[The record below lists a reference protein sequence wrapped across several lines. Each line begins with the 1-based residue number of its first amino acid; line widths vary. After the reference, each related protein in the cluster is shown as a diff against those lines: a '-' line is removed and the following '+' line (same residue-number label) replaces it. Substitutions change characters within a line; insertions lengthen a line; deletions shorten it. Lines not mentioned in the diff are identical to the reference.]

1 MHVHKQI
8 LEIEQ
13 TSLYAEMIPILP
25 PVIKR
30 RTLKPQLI
38 KASKKKCLVCWT
50 ASGHTCEARQ
60 PSTKL
65 KPHNQGQEKSPNKR
79 VRRT

>member
-38 KASKKKCLVCWT
+38 KASKKKVSCLLDSQW
-50 ASGHTCEARQ
+50 SHM
-60 PSTKL
+60 
-65 KPHNQGQEKSPNKR
+65 
-79 VRRT
+79 